1 MWIVGSEG
9 QYFFLSLCDT
19 FFLCIFTFEMMD
31 DNFNIWSTL
40 SCCLRG
46 VAKVRTHKT
55 YVYVSGLLQHPLIY
69 PTVYDMSHTF
79 T

>member
-40 SCCLRG
+40 SCCL
-46 VAKVRTHKT
+46 
-55 YVYVSGLLQHPLIY
+55 IY